1 MFYVESKH
9 EQHIFNLYKPF
20 PTGRE
25 LRENRFINLIIILII
40 GQRAYNDNSLF
51 SDSTVIEETE
61 TDDIQST
68 TLVDSNCTAKSE
80 QVTDFISIS
89 DNKEPGVSHILN
101 SKRSTTFNEN
111 SSTVKDETPAK
122 NKIQKKTNKLPKKR
136 TSELK

>member
-1 MFYVESKH
+1 M
-9 EQHIFNLYKPF
+9 
-20 PTGRE
+20 
-25 LRENRFINLIIILII
+25 
-40 GQRAYNDNSLF
+40 
-51 SDSTVIEETE
+51 VIEETE
-61 TDDIQST
+61 TDGIQST
-68 TLVDSNCTAKSE
+68 TPVDSNCTAKSE

-89 DNKEPGVSHILN
+89 DNEEPGVSHILN